1 MWFLQNYAKDLH
13 LKSIPYKIRINYFI
27 VLRNRTQLSKIEDLF
42 FSIQQFMNQAAPHPA
57 SRTRPQGTVQS
68 GRFLYAERGWN

>member
-1 MWFLQNYAKDLH
+1 M
-13 LKSIPYKIRINYFI
+13 PYKIRINYFI

-42 FSIQQFMNQAAPHPA
+42 FSIQQFMNQAASHPA

-68 GRFLYAERGWN
+68 GRFLYAERG